1 MMTRV
6 IQASE
11 QPFDAAY
18 IEKFSVNVGLQSV
31 AADSDH
37 LSDTTTITAVQR
49 RLKQRHV
56 QMYVPLSVPT
66 SSYSSSVS
74 ILGSLQAPLFA
85 ASTESSNI
93 T

>member
-1 MMTRV
+1 MTRV

-11 QPFDAAY
+11 QPIDAAY
-18 IEKFSVNVGLQSV
+18 IEKFPVNVDLQSIT
-31 AADSDH
+31 ADSDH
-37 LSDTTTITAVQR
+37 LSDVTSIDAVQR

-56 QMYVPLSVPT
+56 QMYILLSTLT
-66 SSYSSSVS
+66 SPYSSSVS
-74 ILGSLQAPLFA
+74 ISGLLQAPPFS